1 MENNLVR
8 KYFIAQSVQIGY
20 SDFHLLFSQSA
31 NKRFPKDPLPQREGE
46 FDAFYGVKSM
56 TSRERLLTAL
66 NHKTPDRVPIDLGGT
81 PTSTISISAHENL
94 KSHLGIRSETRV
106 MSPIFLTAY
115 PDDSI
120 VKRFG
125 VDVKMVTAKPPA
137 NFKLQISPGGR
148 IVDEWGIVYQK
159 HEEAQTHFV
168 VENESPLHRVSSKGE
183 IAQYPW
189 PDPADPTRYK
199 GLREVAK
206 GYREQGFGVVVNT
219 PIMVMTFAQW
229 LRGLEQFMLDA
240 ALNPGLLEYMMDKIL
255 EILLEMTR
263 LLLEE
268 VNPYADVLVIGDDL
282 SHQGGLTYS
291 PDMYRKLFKPR
302 HRAIVQFLKKHGG
315 EAKILYHCCGA
326 AKSLLSELVEI
337 GIDAYNP
344 VQVSAM
350 GMDDTRELK
359 RTFGKDLTFWGGIDT
374 QRVMPFGKPE
384 DVRKEV
390 KRRIEELGPDGG
402 FVLGAVHNLRPEVTP
417 QNICALFEAA
427 LEFGRYPAKK

>member
-1 MENNLVR
+1 LIR
-8 KYFIAQSVQIGY
+8 G
-20 SDFHLLFSQSA
+20 FSSQPFCRDDIE
-31 NKRFPKDPLPQREGE
+31 RFVK
-46 FDAFYGVKSM
+46 GVNEM
-56 TSRERLLTAL
+56 NSRERLLAAL
-66 NHKTPDRVPIDLGGT
+66 NHKNPDRVPIDLGGT
-81 PTSTISISAHENL
+81 PTSTISISAQERLN
-94 KSHLGIRSETRV
+94 SHLGIRSETRV

-115 PDDSI
+115 PNDE
-120 VKRFG
+120 VVRRFG

-137 NFKLQISPGGR
+137 NFKLQISPSGR

-168 VENESPLHRVSSKGE
+168 VERESPLHQVSSREE
-183 IAQYPW
+183 IEKYPW
-189 PDPADPTRYK
+189 PDPADPSRYR
-199 GLREVAK
+199 GLKEVAK
-206 GYREQGFGVVVNT
+206 KHREEGFGVVVNT
-219 PIMVMTFAQW
+219 PIMVMTFTQW
-229 LRGLEQFMLDA
+229 LRGLEQFMFDT
-240 ALNPGLLEYMMDKIL
+240 ALNPSLLEYMMDKVL

-291 PDMYRKLFKPR
+291 PEMYRKLFKPR
-302 HRAIVQFLKKHGG
+302 HRAIVQFLKKHAG

-326 AKSLLSELVEI
+326 AAPLLGDLVEI

-359 RTFGKDLTFWGGIDT
+359 KNFGKDLTFWGGIDT
-374 QRVMPFGKPE
+374 QRVMSFGRPE

-390 KRRIEELGPDGG
+390 KRRIEDLGPDGG
-402 FVLGAVHNLRPEVTP
+402 FVLAAVHNLRPEVTP
-417 QNICALFEAA
+417 ENICALFETA
-427 LEFGRYPAKK
+427 LEYGRYPIKS